1 MPGAVYGQRE
11 VRRVLLAWKA
21 DVALCDSA
29 RPPGGVVCGGVRVAA
44 EHVRGDAGLHE
55 DVCAG
60 VRSYH
65 VVGLC
70 REASH
75 EVRGAGLRRTRDDER
90 AQHAR
95 RRRCRRDWREVAQER
110 HGELRIAM
118 HEHVAGVAA
127 LGLVAVAVRAEQAH
141 GAQPHL
147 ARAAGAER
155 RVLEHP
161 RVLRGRAQ
169 RLERRL
175 PRIRVLLAAEPA
187 AARDDVLEV
196 AGDALRLERYLK
208 LRARRG
214 RDDHHG
220 YARGAE
226 LVQKGAAAGKHPH
239 VVRVAAAHARKEL
252 RCKLLARRVRNVALV
267 QVGAHLVQRER
278 LALEEHRLGVRN
290 AVALEQVDGLA
301 VPHGHGVHERSVA
314 VEDGGRKGHVS
325 S

>member
-21 DVALCDSA
+21 DVTPGGSA
-29 RPPGGVVCGGVRVAA
+29 RPPGGVVCGRVRVTA
-44 EHVRGDAGLHE
+44 EHVWGDAGVHE

-60 VRSYH
+60 VRSNH
-65 VVGLC
+65 VVGL
-70 REASH
+70 RGEASH
-75 EVRGAGLRRTRDDER
+75 EVRGAGLRRARDHER
-90 AQHAR
+90 AQHAGR
-95 RRRCRRDWREVAQER
+95 RRFRRGWREVVQER
-110 HGELRIAM
+110 NGELRIAV

-141 GAQPHL
+141 GAQAHL

-155 RVLEHP
+155 RILEHP
-161 RVLRGRAQ
+161 RVPRGRAQ
-169 RLERRL
+169 HLERRL
-175 PRIRVLLAAEPA
+175 PRVRVLLAAEPA

-196 AGDALRLERYLK
+196 AGDALRLERDLK

-220 YARGAE
+220 YARGAQ

-239 VVRVAAAHARKEL
+239 VVRVAAAHAGKEL
-252 RCKLLARRVRNVALV
+252 RRELLSRRFRDVALV

-278 LALEEHRLGVRN
+278 LALEEHRLGVRD

-314 VEDGGRKGHVS
+314 VEDGGREGHVS